1 MAATTPSLAPSAT
14 RDGKIL
20 VVPRGSAFPA
30 NCVKCGEPA
39 ERPWRKKFYWHHP
52 ALYLMVIFP
61 GLLIYAIVAMVV
73 RKSIELSVPLCDV
86 HQSERKRYIII
97 GTILLLGCIP
107 AGVIAETELHLFDGA
122 GFIVGTLMFFAG
134 CIFLAR
140 INPIRPKKIDEFGA
154 EFTGA
159 SEEFLKLL
167 PPKPAF

>member
-1 MAATTPSLAPSAT
+1 
-14 RDGKIL
+14 
-20 VVPRGSAFPA
+20 
-30 NCVKCGEPA
+30 
-39 ERPWRKKFYWHHP
+39 
-52 ALYLMVIFP
+52 MVIFP